1 MFGKNFRYSFGVT
14 WSSSQKKMLSAASS
28 APRMMTRTRL
38 PGVGA
43 ASACKTNASGA
54 SPILPLMKTP
64 SSADT
69 RQGSSAAYCIEPT
82 STTSSVKIVAA
93 SGVPKM
99 AENAPAMPHIVIKR
113 QSRFSKCSALPSC
126 PDTLPPSSRAAP
138 SRPLDPPNR
147 CVATVEKK
155 MSGAVR
161 SVSGLCSR
169 TDTKIWFV
177 EPPPSG
183 SKR

>member
-1 MFGKNFRYSFGVT
+1 
-14 WSSSQKKMLSAASS
+14 
-28 APRMMTRTRL
+28 MT
-38 PGVGA
+38 
-43 ASACKTNASGA
+43 
-54 SPILPLMKTP
+54 
-64 SSADT
+64 
-69 RQGSSAAYCIEPT
+69 PT
-82 STTSSVKIVAA
+82 VITSIAKITEV
-93 SGVPKM
+93 SGVPKS
-99 AENAPAMPHIVIKR
+99 AAKPAAMPHIVIKR
-113 QSRFSKCSALPSC
+113 QSRFSKRSALPSC

-147 CVATVEKK
+147 CVATVETK

-161 SVSGLCSR
+161 SVSGFCSR